1 MLICSRF
8 SSACMY
14 SHLLI
19 VFVSRLLCVR
29 ESVDKERRLLSTIRT
44 PHAPFKT
51 MIICFVLLSVNYH
64 YSFDSLSAVEP
75 SVWSK
80 VFLERSAFKLFV
92 FLYLCVWVQALY
104 SLSCVYPQ
112 QYGLTTPDRT
122 IDSTPWNKQI
132 KNSTQ
137 KTTKMGFHSLV
148 ILSDRFPHLIISP
161 LELKCCTCRGF

>member
-1 MLICSRF
+1 
-8 SSACMY
+8 
-14 SHLLI
+14 
-19 VFVSRLLCVR
+19 
-29 ESVDKERRLLSTIRT
+29 
-44 PHAPFKT
+44 

-92 FLYLCVWVQALY
+92 FLYLCVCVWAQALY

-132 KNSTQ
+132 KNSTR

-161 LELKCCTCRGF
+161 LEPKCCTCRGFQKGNFFNLCTKIVNPTSFKTCVTFNICVNLWWLCTIFNIMKVNEDWVY